1 MTTDSPS
8 QDLSIQECWVIFENW
23 LRDNWQE
30 GYQALNP
37 PITSDQLQ
45 LLERSL
51 DVNLP
56 EDYKES
62 LRIHNGSSGNVGLID
77 GQEYLHHEEIIK
89 QWKIWDDLLHEGMF
103 DDSADEDCDEDY
115 DSQIQ
120 PNCWWC
126 SKWVPFTH
134 DGSGDHFCLDLEP
147 SSSGQ
152 SGQVITMWHDSPSR
166 TVLATSFREYFG
178 RYVIGVISGKFSY
191 SEDYGGIINK
201 SDLEN
206 DD

>member
-8 QDLSIQECWVIFENW
+8 DLSIQEYWVIFENW
-23 LRDNWQE
+23 LRENWQE
-30 GYQALNP
+30 GYQSLNP

-45 LLERSL
+45 LLETSL

-62 LRIHNGSSGNVGLID
+62 LRIHNGSSGSVGLID
-77 GQEYLHHEEIIK
+77 GQEYLHHEEIIR

-103 DDSADEDCDEDY
+103 DDTADQDSNEDY
-115 DSQIQ
+115 DSQIH

-134 DGSGDHFCLDLEP
+134 DGSGDHFCIDLQP

-166 TVLATSFREYFG
+166 TVLAPSFKEYFG
-178 RYVIGVISGKFSY
+178 RYVIGVISGQFSY

-201 SDLEN
+201 SELEN